1 MTRMFPAAV
10 MIEAQSESKT
20 LKREDDD
27 LGKTI
32 IYDDVINMFPL
43 SIVMVDGIE

>member
-27 LGKTI
+27 VI

>member
-27 LGKTI
+27 VI
-32 IYDDVINMFPL
+32 IGNDVINVFPCQ
-43 SIVMVDGIE
+43 